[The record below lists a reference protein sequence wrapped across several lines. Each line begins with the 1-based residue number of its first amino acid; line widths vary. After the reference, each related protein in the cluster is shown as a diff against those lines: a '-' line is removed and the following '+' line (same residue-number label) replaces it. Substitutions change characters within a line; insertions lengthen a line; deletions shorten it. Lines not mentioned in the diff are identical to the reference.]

1 MVSKIGICQL
11 IATIAFCNDYYLT
24 YQFTTKNSIATGDRV
39 YISRAMT
46 KYDGDIIHTF
56 NIDTNSTTEKDFIE
70 KHQDEI
76 IENSLEYEAKIKSYS
91 SSNLNQIY
99 LDTNKLS
106 FNPKRIRIE
115 LKEGF
120 AIISIIK

>member
-11 IATIAFCNDYYLT
+11 IATFAFCNDYYLT
-24 YQFTTKNSIATGDRV
+24 YNFTTKNSIAIGDRV
-39 YISRAMT
+39 YLSRAMT
-46 KYDGDIIHTF
+46 KYDGDTVYSF
-56 NIDTNSTTEKDFIE
+56 NIETNSTEEKEFIT

-106 FNPKRIRIE
+106 LNPTRIRIE

>member
-1 MVSKIGICQL
+1 M
-11 IATIAFCNDYYLT
+11 
-24 YQFTTKNSIATGDRV
+24 GDRV
-39 YISRAMT
+39 YLSRAMT
-46 KYDGDIIHTF
+46 KYDGDTIYTF
-56 NIDTNSTTEKDFIE
+56 NIDTNSTTEKDFIA

-76 IENSLEYEAKIKSYS
+76 IENSLEYEVKIKSYS

-106 FNPKRIRIE
+106 FSPTRIRIE